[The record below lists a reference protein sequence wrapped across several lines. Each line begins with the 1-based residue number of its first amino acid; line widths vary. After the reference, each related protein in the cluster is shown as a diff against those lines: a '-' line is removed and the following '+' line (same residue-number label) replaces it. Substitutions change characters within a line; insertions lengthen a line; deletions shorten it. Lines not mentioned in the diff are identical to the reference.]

1 MINCQ
6 NEMQYGV
13 LMKNFFVFFRKIIPE
28 KSCCFVFIILLL
40 CFSSS
45 TAAKEEDSEKLKK
58 DYFLSQS
65 LKLGKKPVQSAFFS
79 PNDQQAVILSGSSSL
94 EIFKIQNGKR
104 LSVISSHE
112 HKAISLVLHAGG
124 KLAVT
129 GGQDDTVRIW
139 STDQSTVQAVMR
151 GHLSAVSVLALNTGG
166 EILASGSLDGTIILW
181 NMKEH
186 ELLKSTKV
194 IGKSSIKSLAF
205 HPNGKILAIGGED
218 GSLQFRSIPE
228 MKLITTLSGHKNS
241 VNDLEFNPRGDLF
254 VSASED
260 GKVIIWDW
268 KVKKQRSKINFEEA
282 VSTISINPKL
292 AEIVVGTAGGRL
304 ETWSLAKGTL
314 LHQITESGPL
324 ISSAG
329 YDRNG
334 SRIISA
340 LEDGTVQ
347 IWENGVSL
355 HMKTFSGH
363 ERIVESLEF
372 SQNNKFLISSSSDKS
387 VRIWDLKT
395 NESVHNFDI
404 GNHRVQD
411 LRFAPGSQQFATA
424 GTDSSVIIWDAKDGS
439 RVRTLKFHKGKINT
453 ISYHPQDSVL
463 LSAGSDRKWVLWDL
477 VSGKS
482 LLSHKGHTSQ
492 ILAAS
497 FSPDGKRFAT
507 AGSDLFIKIWQYP
520 QGEELGQLKGHKKPV
535 RTLAFSP
542 DGKLLASGSQDN
554 QIFIWRLE
562 PEISK
567 TPFRKLDGHSDT
579 VTQIFFSISGKALIS
594 ISKDKTMRLWEVK
607 SGNML
612 RILHGDST
620 PLFAAAQS
628 PDGKLIA
635 LSNLTN
641 DITILTFPTDIPE
654 LQEDKGDVSASGET
668 DNSASLQT
676 SESDSDAS
684 DKYGID
690 LENLKEMEKLLM
702 TAEELRAYAVTETE
716 DLSTVQYDL
725 QQRLNLLLK
734 TKDTCLHAAE
744 MEKLALKILVIVPD
758 DLAAYHA
765 LVKTSILKQDFATLS
780 LFVSLGYFAELD
792 QELYDYISILEV
804 RNIFD
809 NLRFELFDQSF
820 VRQGNKQKIKL
831 ENCKVNP
838 LSVSLS
844 GISWNL
850 RYPVEFLKNINS
862 IPRLIDLREYM
873 NLPQKEFQDR
883 MFAEI
888 ERILGSKTPHSI
900 SYLPKTPEERSEK
913 VPVGILN
920 LNLEKAQT
928 WKDDGMASFSLRKL
942 GGQWQSYQTDRDN
955 RIVMHLP
962 AGSYSL
968 KVAGVLRKT
977 FFLIDGTQLDLS
989 ID

>member
-1 MINCQ
+1 
-6 NEMQYGV
+6 
-13 LMKNFFVFFRKIIPE
+13 MKNLFVFIRKIIPE
-28 KSCCFVFIILLL
+28 KSWCFVFFILLL
-40 CFSSS
+40 CLFSS

-65 LKLGKKPVQSAFFS
+65 LKLGKKPVQSAVFS

-94 EIFKIQNGKR
+94 EIFRIQNGKR
-104 LSVISSHE
+104 LRVISSYE

-139 STDQSTVQAVMR
+139 STDQSTAQAVMR

-166 EILASGSLDGTIILW
+166 EILASGSLDGTVILW

-205 HPNGKILAIGGED
+205 HPNGRILAIGGED

-241 VNDLEFNPRGDLF
+241 INDLEFNPRGDLF
-254 VSASED
+254 VSGSED

-268 KVKKQRSKINFEEA
+268 KVKKQRSKINFEDA
-282 VSTISINPKL
+282 VSTISIHPKL

-324 ISSAG
+324 ISSTG

-340 LEDGTVQ
+340 LGDGTVE

-355 HMKTFSGH
+355 HLKTFSGH
-363 ERIVESLEF
+363 ERIVESLDF
-372 SQNNKFLISSSSDKS
+372 SSNNKFLISSSSDKS

-395 NESVHNFDI
+395 NITVYNYDI

-439 RVRTLKFHKGKINT
+439 RVRTLKFHKGKINAL
-453 ISYHPQDSVL
+453 SYHPQDSVL

-507 AGSDLFIKIWQYP
+507 AGSDLFIKIWEYP
-520 QGEELGQLKGHKKPV
+520 QGEELGKLKGHKKPV
-535 RTLAFSP
+535 TTLAFSP

-554 QIFIWRLE
+554 QIFLWRLE

-567 TPFRKLDGHSDT
+567 TPFRKLEGHSYI
-579 VTQIFFSISGKALIS
+579 VTQVFFSIAGKALIS

-607 SGNML
+607 SGKML

-620 PLFAAAQS
+620 PLVAAALS

-654 LQEDKGDVSASGET
+654 LQDDTGDVSASGET

-690 LENLKEMEKLLM
+690 LENLKEMEKLPM
-702 TAEELRAYAVTETE
+702 TAEELRAYAVTETD
-716 DLSTVQYDL
+716 DLSTVQYEMR
-725 QQRLNLLLK
+725 QRLNLLLK

-780 LFVSLGYFAELD
+780 LFVSSGYFAELD

-831 ENCKVNP
+831 ANCKGNP

-844 GISWNL
+844 GISRNL

-888 ERILGSKTPHSI
+888 ERILGSRTPHPT
-900 SYLPKTPEERSEK
+900 SYFPKTPEERSEK

-928 WKDDGMASFSLRKL
+928 WKNDGMASFSLRKV

-977 FFLIDGTQLDLS
+977 FFLIAGTQFDLS
-989 ID
+989 VD

>member
-1 MINCQ
+1 
-6 NEMQYGV
+6 
-13 LMKNFFVFFRKIIPE
+13 MKNLFVFIRKIIPE

-40 CFSSS
+40 CLSSS

-65 LKLGKKPVQSAFFS
+65 LKLGKKPVQSAVFS

-94 EIFKIQNGKR
+94 EIFRIQNGKR
-104 LSVISSHE
+104 LGVISSHE

-139 STDQSTVQAVMR
+139 STDQSTAQAVMR

-166 EILASGSLDGTIILW
+166 EILASGSLDGTVILW

-205 HPNGKILAIGGED
+205 HPNGRILAIGGED

-241 VNDLEFNPRGDLF
+241 INDLEFNPRGDLF
-254 VSASED
+254 VSGSED
-260 GKVIIWDW
+260 GTVIIWDW
-268 KVKKQRSKINFEEA
+268 KVKKQRSKINFEDA
-282 VSTISINPKL
+282 VSTISIHPKL

-324 ISSAG
+324 ISSTG

-340 LEDGTVQ
+340 LEDGTVE

-355 HMKTFSGH
+355 HLKTFSGH
-363 ERIVESLEF
+363 ERIVESLDF
-372 SQNNKFLISSSSDKS
+372 SSNNKFLISSSSDKS

-395 NESVHNFDI
+395 NENVHNFDI

-411 LRFAPGSQQFATA
+411 LRFAPGSQSFATA
-424 GTDSSVIIWDAKDGS
+424 GSDSSVIIWDAKDGS
-439 RVRTLKFHKGKINT
+439 RVRTLKFHKGKINAL
-453 ISYHPQDSVL
+453 SYHPQDSVL
-463 LSAGSDRKWVLWDL
+463 LSAGSDSKWVLWDL

-507 AGSDLFIKIWQYP
+507 AGSDLFIKIWEYP

-535 RTLAFSP
+535 TTLAISP
-542 DGKLLASGSQDN
+542 DGKFLTSGSKDN
-554 QIFIWRLE
+554 QIFLWRLE

-579 VTQIFFSISGKALIS
+579 VTQVFFSKAGKALIS

-607 SGNML
+607 SGKML

-620 PLFAAAQS
+620 PLVAAALS

-654 LQEDKGDVSASGET
+654 LQDDTGDVSASGET

-690 LENLKEMEKLLM
+690 LENLKEMEKLPM
-702 TAEELRAYAVTETE
+702 TAEELRAYAVTET
-716 DLSTVQYDL
+716 DDFSTVQYEM

-780 LFVSLGYFAELD
+780 LFVSSGYFAELD

-831 ENCKVNP
+831 ANCKGNP

-844 GISWNL
+844 GISRNL

-888 ERILGSKTPHSI
+888 ERILGSRNPHPT
-900 SYLPKTPEERSEK
+900 SYFPKTPEERSEK

-928 WKDDGMASFSLRKL
+928 WKNDGMASFSLRKV

-977 FFLIDGTQLDLS
+977 FFLIAGTQFDLS

>member
-1 MINCQ
+1 
-6 NEMQYGV
+6 
-13 LMKNFFVFFRKIIPE
+13 MKNLFVFIRKIIPE
-28 KSCCFVFIILLL
+28 KSWCFVFIILLL
-40 CFSSS
+40 CLFSS

-65 LKLGKKPVQSAFFS
+65 LKLGKKPVQSAVFS

-94 EIFKIQNGKR
+94 EIFRIQNGKR
-104 LSVISSHE
+104 LRVISSYE

-139 STDQSTVQAVMR
+139 STDQSTAQAVMR

-166 EILASGSLDGTIILW
+166 EILASGSLDGTVILW

-205 HPNGKILAIGGED
+205 HPNGRILAIGGED

-241 VNDLEFNPRGDLF
+241 INDLEFNPRGDLF
-254 VSASED
+254 VSGSED

-268 KVKKQRSKINFEEA
+268 KVKKQRSKINFEDA
-282 VSTISINPKL
+282 VSTISIHPKL

-324 ISSAG
+324 ISSTG

-340 LEDGTVQ
+340 LEDGTVE

-355 HMKTFSGH
+355 HLKTFSGH
-363 ERIVESLEF
+363 ERIVESLDF
-372 SQNNKFLISSSSDKS
+372 SSNNKFLISSSSDKS

-395 NESVHNFDI
+395 NITVYNYDI

-439 RVRTLKFHKGKINT
+439 RVRTLKFHKGKINAL
-453 ISYHPQDSVL
+453 SYHPEDSVL

-507 AGSDLFIKIWQYP
+507 AGSDLFIKIWEYP
-520 QGEELGQLKGHKKPV
+520 QGEELGKLKGHKKPV
-535 RTLAFSP
+535 TTLAFSP

-554 QIFIWRLE
+554 QIFLWRLE

-567 TPFRKLDGHSDT
+567 TPFRKLEGHSYI
-579 VTQIFFSISGKALIS
+579 VTQVFFSIAGKALIS

-607 SGNML
+607 SGKML

-620 PLFAAAQS
+620 PLVAAALS

-654 LQEDKGDVSASGET
+654 LQDDTGDVSASGET

-690 LENLKEMEKLLM
+690 LENLKEMEKLPM
-702 TAEELRAYAVTETE
+702 TAEELRAYAVTETD
-716 DLSTVQYDL
+716 DLSTVQYEMR
-725 QQRLNLLLK
+725 QRLNLLLK
-734 TKDTCLHAAE
+734 PKDTCLHAAE

-780 LFVSLGYFAELD
+780 LFVSSGYFAELD
-792 QELYDYISILEV
+792 QELYDYISILEDR
-804 RNIFD
+804 RNLDIWR
-809 NLRFELFDQSF
+809 LRQRHMCIRDKYTIDY
-820 VRQGNKQKIKL
+820 RQ
-831 ENCKVNP
+831 
-838 LSVSLS
+838 
-844 GISWNL
+844 
-850 RYPVEFLKNINS
+850 
-862 IPRLIDLREYM
+862 
-873 NLPQKEFQDR
+873 
-883 MFAEI
+883 
-888 ERILGSKTPHSI
+888 
-900 SYLPKTPEERSEK
+900 
-913 VPVGILN
+913 
-920 LNLEKAQT
+920 
-928 WKDDGMASFSLRKL
+928 
-942 GGQWQSYQTDRDN
+942 
-955 RIVMHLP
+955 
-962 AGSYSL
+962 
-968 KVAGVLRKT
+968 
-977 FFLIDGTQLDLS
+977 
-989 ID
+989 

>member
-1 MINCQ
+1 
-6 NEMQYGV
+6 
-13 LMKNFFVFFRKIIPE
+13 MKNLFVFIRKIIPE

-40 CFSSS
+40 CLSSS

-65 LKLGKKPVQSAFFS
+65 LKLGKKPVQSAVFS

-94 EIFKIQNGKR
+94 EIFRIQNGKR

-139 STDQSTVQAVMR
+139 STDQSTAQAVMR

-166 EILASGSLDGTIILW
+166 EILASGSLDGTVILW

-205 HPNGKILAIGGED
+205 HPNGRILAIGGED

-241 VNDLEFNPRGDLF
+241 INDLEFNPRGDLF
-254 VSASED
+254 VSGSED

-268 KVKKQRSKINFEEA
+268 KVKKQRSKINFEDA
-282 VSTISINPKL
+282 VSTISIHPKL
-292 AEIVVGTAGGRL
+292 EEIVVGTAGGRL

-324 ISSAG
+324 ISSTG

-340 LEDGTVQ
+340 LEDGTVE

-355 HMKTFSGH
+355 HLKTFSGH
-363 ERIVESLEF
+363 ERIVESLDF
-372 SQNNKFLISSSSDKS
+372 SSNNKFLISSSSDKS

-395 NESVHNFDI
+395 NENVHNFDI

-411 LRFAPGSQQFATA
+411 LRFAPGSQSFATA
-424 GTDSSVIIWDAKDGS
+424 GSDSSVIIWDAKDGS
-439 RVRTLKFHKGKINT
+439 RVRTLKFHKGKINAL
-453 ISYHPQDSVL
+453 SYHPQDSVL

-507 AGSDLFIKIWQYP
+507 AGSDLFIKIWEYP
-520 QGEELGQLKGHKKPV
+520 QGEELGKLKGHKKPV
-535 RTLAFSP
+535 TTLAFSP

-554 QIFIWRLE
+554 QIFLWRLE

-567 TPFRKLDGHSDT
+567 TPFRKLEGHSYI
-579 VTQIFFSISGKALIS
+579 VTQVFFSIAGKALIS

-607 SGNML
+607 SGKML

-620 PLFAAAQS
+620 PLVAAALS

-654 LQEDKGDVSASGET
+654 LQDDTGDVSASGET

-690 LENLKEMEKLLM
+690 LENLKEMEKLPM
-702 TAEELRAYAVTETE
+702 TAEELRAYAVTETD
-716 DLSTVQYDL
+716 DLSTVQYEM

-780 LFVSLGYFAELD
+780 LFVSSGYFAELD

-831 ENCKVNP
+831 ANCKGNP

-844 GISWNL
+844 GISRNL

-888 ERILGSKTPHSI
+888 ERILGSRTPHPT
-900 SYLPKTPEERSEK
+900 SYFPKTPEERSEK

-928 WKDDGMASFSLRKL
+928 WKNDGMASFSLRKV

-977 FFLIDGTQLDLS
+977 FFLIAGTKLDLS

>member
-1 MINCQ
+1 
-6 NEMQYGV
+6 
-13 LMKNFFVFFRKIIPE
+13 MKNLFVFIRKIIPK
-28 KSCCFVFIILLL
+28 KSWCFVFIILML
-40 CFSSS
+40 CLFSS
-45 TAAKEEDSEKLKK
+45 TAAKQEDSEKLKK

-65 LKLGKKPVQSAFFS
+65 LKLGKKPVQSAVFS

-94 EIFKIQNGKR
+94 EIFRIQNGKR
-104 LSVISSHE
+104 LRVISSHE

-139 STDQSTVQAVMR
+139 RTDQSTAQAVMR

-166 EILASGSLDGTIILW
+166 EILASGSLDGTVILW

-205 HPNGKILAIGGED
+205 HPNGRILAIGGED

-228 MKLITTLSGHKNS
+228 MKLITTLSGHNNS
-241 VNDLEFNPRGDLF
+241 INDLEFNPRGDLF
-254 VSASED
+254 VSGSED

-268 KVKKQRSKINFEEA
+268 KVKKQRFKINFEDA
-282 VSTISINPKL
+282 VSTISIHPKL

-304 ETWSLAKGTL
+304 ETWSLANGTL

-324 ISSAG
+324 VSSAG
-329 YDRNG
+329 FDRNG
-334 SRIISA
+334 RRIITA

-355 HMKTFSGH
+355 HLKTLKGH
-363 ERIVESLEF
+363 ERIVETLDF
-372 SQNNKFLISSSSDKS
+372 SSNNKFLISSSSDKS

-395 NESVHNFDI
+395 NETVHNFDI

-411 LRFAPGSQQFATA
+411 LRFAPGGQSFATA
-424 GTDSSVIIWDAKDGS
+424 GADSSVIIWDAKDGS
-439 RVRTLKFHKGKINT
+439 RIRNLKFHKGKINAL
-453 ISYHPQDSVL
+453 SFHPQDSVL
-463 LSAGSDRKWVLWDL
+463 LSGGSDRQWVIWDL
-477 VSGKS
+477 ESGKP
-482 LLSHKGHTSQ
+482 LLSSKGHTSQ
-492 ILAAS
+492 ILAVS
-497 FSPDGKRFAT
+497 ISPDGRRFAT
-507 AGSDLFIKIWQYP
+507 AGGDLSIKIWEYP
-520 QGEELGQLKGHKKPV
+520 QGEELGKLIGHKEPV
-535 RTLAFSP
+535 TTLAFSP

-554 QIFIWRLE
+554 QIFLWRLE

-567 TPFRKLDGHSDT
+567 TPFLKLDGHDFI
-579 VTQIFFSISGKALIS
+579 VNQVFFSKTGKALIS

-607 SGNML
+607 SGKML

-620 PLFAAAQS
+620 PLVAAALS

-654 LQEDKGDVSASGET
+654 LKDNTGDISASGET
-668 DNSASLQT
+668 DDSANLHT
-676 SESDSDAS
+676 SESDPGAS
-684 DKYGID
+684 DKSDIN
-690 LENLKEMEKLLM
+690 LENLKDMEKLPM

-716 DLSTVQYDL
+716 GLSTVQYEM

-734 TKDTCLHAAE
+734 ANNTCLHAAE
-744 MEKLALKILVIVPD
+744 MEKLALKILAIVPD

-765 LVKTSILKQDFATLS
+765 LVKTSILKQDFTAMS
-780 LFVSLGYFAELD
+780 LIVSSGYFAELD

-809 NLRFELFDQSF
+809 NFRFGLFDQSF

-831 ENCKVNP
+831 ANCKGNP
-838 LSVSLS
+838 LSASLS
-844 GISWNL
+844 GISRNL
-850 RYPVEFLKNINS
+850 RYPVEFLKQINS
-862 IPRLIDLREYM
+862 IPRLIDLREFS
-873 NLPQKEFQDR
+873 NLSEEEFQDR

-888 ERILGSKTPHSI
+888 ERILESRTPHPT
-900 SYLPKTPEERSEK
+900 SYLPRTPEERSEK
-913 VPVGILN
+913 VPVGTLN

-928 WKDDGMASFSLRKL
+928 WKNDGMTSFRLRKER
-942 GGQWQSYQTDRDN
+942 GQWQTYQTDRDN

-968 KVAGVLRKT
+968 KFAGVLRGT
-977 FFLIDGTQLDLS
+977 FFLIAGTQLDLS

>member
-1 MINCQ
+1 
-6 NEMQYGV
+6 
-13 LMKNFFVFFRKIIPE
+13 MKNLFVFIRKIIPE
-28 KSCCFVFIILLL
+28 KICCFVFIILLL
-40 CFSSS
+40 CLSSS

-65 LKLGKKPVQSAFFS
+65 LKLGKKPVQSAVFS

-94 EIFKIQNGKR
+94 EIFRIQNGKR

-139 STDQSTVQAVMR
+139 STDQSTAQAVMR

-166 EILASGSLDGTIILW
+166 EILASGSLDGTVILW

-205 HPNGKILAIGGED
+205 HPNGRILAIGGED

-241 VNDLEFNPRGDLF
+241 INDLEFNPRGDLF
-254 VSASED
+254 VSGSED

-268 KVKKQRSKINFEEA
+268 KVKKQRSKINFEDA
-282 VSTISINPKL
+282 VSTISIHPKL
-292 AEIVVGTAGGRL
+292 EEIVVGTAGGRL

-324 ISSAG
+324 ISSTG

-340 LEDGTVQ
+340 LEDGTVE

-355 HMKTFSGH
+355 HLKTFSGH
-363 ERIVESLEF
+363 ERIVESLDF
-372 SQNNKFLISSSSDKS
+372 SSNNKFLISSSSDKS

-395 NESVHNFDI
+395 NITVYNYDI

-439 RVRTLKFHKGKINT
+439 RDRTLKFHKGKINAL
-453 ISYHPQDSVL
+453 SYHPEDSVL

-507 AGSDLFIKIWQYP
+507 AGSDLFIKIWEYP
-520 QGEELGQLKGHKKPV
+520 QGEELGKLKGHKKPV
-535 RTLAFSP
+535 TTLAFSP
-542 DGKLLASGSQDN
+542 DGKLLASGSQDH
-554 QIFIWRLE
+554 QIFLWRLE

-567 TPFRKLDGHSDT
+567 TPFRKLEGHSYI
-579 VTQIFFSISGKALIS
+579 VTQVFFSIAGKALIS

-607 SGNML
+607 SGKML

-620 PLFAAAQS
+620 PLVAAALS

-654 LQEDKGDVSASGET
+654 LQDDTGDVSASGET

-690 LENLKEMEKLLM
+690 LENLKEMEKLPM
-702 TAEELRAYAVTETE
+702 TAEELRAYAVTETD
-716 DLSTVQYDL
+716 DLSTVQYEMR
-725 QQRLNLLLK
+725 QRLNLLLK

-780 LFVSLGYFAELD
+780 LFVSSGYFAELD

-831 ENCKVNP
+831 ANCKGNP

-844 GISWNL
+844 GISRNL
-850 RYPVEFLKNINS
+850 HYPVEFLKNINS

-883 MFAEI
+883 MFA
-888 ERILGSKTPHSI
+888 
-900 SYLPKTPEERSEK
+900 
-913 VPVGILN
+913 
-920 LNLEKAQT
+920 
-928 WKDDGMASFSLRKL
+928 
-942 GGQWQSYQTDRDN
+942 
-955 RIVMHLP
+955 
-962 AGSYSL
+962 
-968 KVAGVLRKT
+968 
-977 FFLIDGTQLDLS
+977 
-989 ID
+989 

>member
-1 MINCQ
+1 
-6 NEMQYGV
+6 
-13 LMKNFFVFFRKIIPE
+13 MKNFFVFIREIIPE
-28 KSCCFVFIILLL
+28 KSWCFVFIILLL
-40 CFSSS
+40 CSFSSA
-45 TAAKEEDSEKLKK
+45 AAKEEDSEKLKK

-65 LKLGKKPVQSAFFS
+65 LKLGKKPVQTAVFS
-79 PNDQQAVILSGSSSL
+79 PNDQQAAILSGSSSL
-94 EIFKIQNGKR
+94 EIFRIQNGKSLR
-104 LSVISSHE
+104 VISSYE

-124 KLAVT
+124 KLVVT

-139 STDQSTVQAVMR
+139 STDQSTAQAVMR
-151 GHLSAVSVLALNTGG
+151 GHLSAVSVLALHTGG
-166 EILASGSLDGTIILW
+166 EILASGSLDGTVILW

-205 HPNGKILAIGGED
+205 HPNGRILAIGGED

-228 MKLITTLSGHKNS
+228 MKLITILSGHKNS
-241 VNDLEFNPRGDLF
+241 INDLEFNPRGDLF
-254 VSASED
+254 VSGSEE

-268 KVKKQRSKINFEEA
+268 KVKKQRFKINFEDA
-282 VSTISINPKL
+282 VSTISIHPKL
-292 AEIVVGTAGGRL
+292 AEIVVGTAGGKL

-324 ISSAG
+324 ISSTG

-334 SRIISA
+334 RRIFSA
-340 LEDGTVQ
+340 LEDGTVE

-355 HMKTFSGH
+355 HLKTFSGH
-363 ERIVESLEF
+363 ERIVESLDF
-372 SQNNKFLISSSSDKS
+372 SSNNKFLISSSSDKS

-395 NESVHNFDI
+395 NENIRNFDI

-424 GTDSSVIIWDAKDGS
+424 GTDSSVRIWDAIDG
-439 RVRTLKFHKGKINT
+439 RRIHNLKFHKGKINT
-453 ISYHPQDSVL
+453 ISYHPEDSVL
-463 LSAGSDRKWVLWDL
+463 LSTGSDRKWVLWDL

-507 AGSDLFIKIWQYP
+507 AGSDLFIKIWEYP
-520 QGEELGQLKGHKKPV
+520 QGKELGKLKGHKKPV
-535 RTLAFSP
+535 TTLAFSP

-554 QIFIWRLE
+554 QIFLWRLE

-567 TPFRKLDGHSDT
+567 TPFRKLEGHSYI
-579 VTQIFFSISGKALIS
+579 VTQVFFSKAGKALIS

-607 SGNML
+607 SGKMR

-620 PLFAAAQS
+620 PLVAAALS

-654 LQEDKGDVSASGET
+654 FQDDTGDVSAFGET
-668 DNSASLQT
+668 DNSASFQT

-690 LENLKEMEKLLM
+690 LENLKEMEKLPM
-702 TAEELRAYAVTETE
+702 TAEELRAYAVTETD
-716 DLSTVQYDL
+716 DLSTVQYEM

-744 MEKLALKILVIVPD
+744 MKKLALEILVIVPD

-780 LFVSLGYFAELD
+780 LFVSSGYFAELD
-792 QELYDYISILEV
+792 QELYDYMSILEI

-831 ENCKVNP
+831 ANCKGNP

-844 GISWNL
+844 GIPRNL

-888 ERILGSKTPHSI
+888 ERILGSRTPHPT
-900 SYLPKTPEERSEK
+900 SYLLRTPEERSEK
-913 VPVGILN
+913 VSVGILN

-928 WKDDGMASFSLRKL
+928 WKNDGMASFSLRKV

-977 FFLIDGTQLDLS
+977 FFLIAGTQLDLS

>member
-1 MINCQ
+1 
-6 NEMQYGV
+6 
-13 LMKNFFVFFRKIIPE
+13 MKNLFVFIRKIIPE
-28 KSCCFVFIILLL
+28 KTCCFVFIILLL
-40 CFSSS
+40 CLSSS

-65 LKLGKKPVQSAFFS
+65 LKLGKKPVQSAVFS

-94 EIFKIQNGKR
+94 EIFRIQNGKR
-104 LSVISSHE
+104 LGVISSHE

-139 STDQSTVQAVMR
+139 STDQSTAQAVMR

-166 EILASGSLDGTIILW
+166 EILASGSLDGTVILW

-205 HPNGKILAIGGED
+205 HPNGRILAIGGED

-241 VNDLEFNPRGDLF
+241 INDLEFNPRGDLF
-254 VSASED
+254 VSGSED
-260 GKVIIWDW
+260 GTVIIWDW
-268 KVKKQRSKINFEEA
+268 KVKKQRSKINFEDA

-324 ISSAG
+324 ISSTG

-340 LEDGTVQ
+340 LEDGTVE

-355 HMKTFSGH
+355 HLKTFSGH
-363 ERIVESLEF
+363 ERIVESLDF
-372 SQNNKFLISSSSDKS
+372 SSNNKFLISSSSDKS

-395 NESVHNFDI
+395 NENVHNFDI

-411 LRFAPGSQQFATA
+411 LRFAPGSQSFATA
-424 GTDSSVIIWDAKDGS
+424 GSDSSVIIWDAKDGS
-439 RVRTLKFHKGKINT
+439 RVRTLKFHKGKINAL
-453 ISYHPQDSVL
+453 SYHPQDSVL
-463 LSAGSDRKWVLWDL
+463 LSAGSDSKWVLWDL

-482 LLSHKGHTSQ
+482 MLSHKGHTSQ

-507 AGSDLFIKIWQYP
+507 AGSDLFIKIWEYP
-520 QGEELGQLKGHKKPV
+520 QGEELGKLKGHKKPV
-535 RTLAFSP
+535 TTLAFSP
-542 DGKLLASGSQDN
+542 DGKLLASGSKDN
-554 QIFIWRLE
+554 QIFLWRLE

-579 VTQIFFSISGKALIS
+579 VTQVFFSKAGKALIS

-607 SGNML
+607 SGKML

-620 PLFAAAQS
+620 PLVAAALS

-654 LQEDKGDVSASGET
+654 LQDDTGDVSASGET

-690 LENLKEMEKLLM
+690 LENLKEMEKLPM
-702 TAEELRAYAVTETE
+702 TAEELRAYAVTET
-716 DLSTVQYDL
+716 DDFSTVQYEM

-734 TKDTCLHAAE
+734 TKDTCLYAAE

-780 LFVSLGYFAELD
+780 LFVSSGYFAELD

-831 ENCKVNP
+831 ANCKGNP

-844 GISWNL
+844 GISRNL

-888 ERILGSKTPHSI
+888 ERILGSRTPHPT
-900 SYLPKTPEERSEK
+900 SYFPKTPEERSEK

-928 WKDDGMASFSLRKL
+928 WKNDGMASFSLRKV

-968 KVAGVLRKT
+968 KVAGILRKT
-977 FFLIDGTQLDLS
+977 FFLIAGTQLDLS

>member
-1 MINCQ
+1 
-6 NEMQYGV
+6 
-13 LMKNFFVFFRKIIPE
+13 MKNLFVFIRKIIPE

-40 CFSSS
+40 CLSSS

-65 LKLGKKPVQSAFFS
+65 LKLGKKPVQSAVFS

-94 EIFKIQNGKR
+94 EIFRIQNGKR
-104 LSVISSHE
+104 LRVISSYE

-139 STDQSTVQAVMR
+139 STDQSTAQAVMR

-166 EILASGSLDGTIILW
+166 EILASGSLDGTVILW

-205 HPNGKILAIGGED
+205 HPNGRILAIGGED

-241 VNDLEFNPRGDLF
+241 INDLEFNPRGDLF
-254 VSASED
+254 VSGSED

-268 KVKKQRSKINFEEA
+268 KVKKQRSKINFEDA
-282 VSTISINPKL
+282 VSTISIHPKL

-324 ISSAG
+324 ISSTG

-340 LEDGTVQ
+340 LEDGTVE

-355 HMKTFSGH
+355 HLKTFSGH
-363 ERIVESLEF
+363 ERIVESLDF
-372 SQNNKFLISSSSDKS
+372 SSNNKFLISSSSDKS

-395 NESVHNFDI
+395 NITVYNYDI

-439 RVRTLKFHKGKINT
+439 RVRTLKFHKGKINAL
-453 ISYHPQDSVL
+453 SYHPEDSVL

-507 AGSDLFIKIWQYP
+507 AGSDLFIKIWEYP
-520 QGEELGQLKGHKKPV
+520 QGEELGKLKGHKKPV
-535 RTLAFSP
+535 TTLAFSP
-542 DGKLLASGSQDN
+542 DGKLLASGSQDH
-554 QIFIWRLE
+554 QIFLWRLE

-567 TPFRKLDGHSDT
+567 TPFRKLEGHSYI
-579 VTQIFFSISGKALIS
+579 VTQVFFSIAGKALIS

-607 SGNML
+607 SGKML

-620 PLFAAAQS
+620 PLVAAALS

-654 LQEDKGDVSASGET
+654 LQDDTGDVSASGET

-690 LENLKEMEKLLM
+690 LENLKEMEKLPM
-702 TAEELRAYAVTETE
+702 TAEELRAYAVMETD
-716 DLSTVQYDL
+716 DLSTVQYEMR
-725 QQRLNLLLK
+725 QRLNLLLK

-780 LFVSLGYFAELD
+780 LFVSSGYFAELD

-831 ENCKVNP
+831 ANCKGNP

-844 GISWNL
+844 GISRNL

-888 ERILGSKTPHSI
+888 ERILGSRTPHPT

-913 VPVGILN
+913 VPEGILN

-928 WKDDGMASFSLRKL
+928 WKNDGMASFSLRKV

-977 FFLIDGTQLDLS
+977 FFLIAGTEFDLS
-989 ID
+989 VD

>member
-1 MINCQ
+1 
-6 NEMQYGV
+6 
-13 LMKNFFVFFRKIIPE
+13 MKNLFVFIRKIIPE
-28 KSCCFVFIILLL
+28 KTCCFVFIILLL
-40 CFSSS
+40 CLSSS

-65 LKLGKKPVQSAFFS
+65 LKLGKKPVQSAVFS

-94 EIFKIQNGKR
+94 EIFRIQNGKR
-104 LSVISSHE
+104 LGVISSHE

-139 STDQSTVQAVMR
+139 STDQSTAQAVMR

-166 EILASGSLDGTIILW
+166 EILASGSLDGTVILW

-205 HPNGKILAIGGED
+205 HPNGRILAIGGED

-241 VNDLEFNPRGDLF
+241 INDLEFNPRGDLF
-254 VSASED
+254 VSGSED

-268 KVKKQRSKINFEEA
+268 KVKKQRSKINFEDA
-282 VSTISINPKL
+282 VSTISIHPKL

-324 ISSAG
+324 ISSTG

-340 LEDGTVQ
+340 LEDGTVE

-355 HMKTFSGH
+355 HLKTFSGH
-363 ERIVESLEF
+363 ERIVESLDF
-372 SQNNKFLISSSSDKS
+372 SSNNKFLISSSSDKS

-395 NESVHNFDI
+395 NENVHNFDI

-411 LRFAPGSQQFATA
+411 LRFAPGSQSFATA
-424 GTDSSVIIWDAKDGS
+424 GSDSSVIIWDAKDGS
-439 RVRTLKFHKGKINT
+439 RVRTLKFHKGKINAL
-453 ISYHPQDSVL
+453 SYHPQDSVL
-463 LSAGSDRKWVLWDL
+463 LSAGSDSKWVLWDL

-482 LLSHKGHTSQ
+482 MLSHKGHTSQ

-507 AGSDLFIKIWQYP
+507 AGSDLFIKIWEYP
-520 QGEELGQLKGHKKPV
+520 QGEELGKLKGHKKPV
-535 RTLAFSP
+535 TTLAFSP

-554 QIFIWRLE
+554 QIFLWRLE

-579 VTQIFFSISGKALIS
+579 VTQVFFSKAGKALIS

-607 SGNML
+607 SGKML

-620 PLFAAAQS
+620 PLVAAALS

-654 LQEDKGDVSASGET
+654 LQDDTGDVSASGET

-690 LENLKEMEKLLM
+690 LENLKEMEKLPM
-702 TAEELRAYAVTETE
+702 TAEELRAYAVTET
-716 DLSTVQYDL
+716 DDFSTVQYEM

-780 LFVSLGYFAELD
+780 LFVSSGYFAELD

-831 ENCKVNP
+831 ANCKGNP

-844 GISWNL
+844 GISRNL

-888 ERILGSKTPHSI
+888 ERILGSRNPHPT
-900 SYLPKTPEERSEK
+900 SYFPKTPEERSEK

-928 WKDDGMASFSLRKL
+928 WKNDGMASFSLRKV

-977 FFLIDGTQLDLS
+977 FFLIAGTQFDLS

>member
-1 MINCQ
+1 
-6 NEMQYGV
+6 
-13 LMKNFFVFFRKIIPE
+13 MKNLFVFIRKIIPE
-28 KSCCFVFIILLL
+28 KNCSFVFIILLL
-40 CFSSS
+40 CLSSS
-45 TAAKEEDSEKLKK
+45 AAAKEEDSEKLKK

-65 LKLGKKPVQSAFFS
+65 LNLGKKPVQSAVFS

-94 EIFKIQNGKR
+94 EIFRIQNGKR
-104 LSVISSHE
+104 LRVISSHE

-139 STDQSTVQAVMR
+139 STDQTTAQAIMR
-151 GHLSAVSVLALNTGG
+151 GHLSAVSALALNAGG
-166 EILASGSLDGTIILW
+166 EILASGSLDGTVILW
-181 NMKEH
+181 NIKEH

-194 IGKSSIKSLAF
+194 ISSSSIKSLAF
-205 HPNGKILAIGGED
+205 HPNGRILAIGGED

-228 MKLITTLSGHKNS
+228 MKLITTLSGHKKS
-241 VNDLEFNPRGDLF
+241 INDLEFNPRGDVF
-254 VSASED
+254 VSGSED
-260 GKVIIWDW
+260 GNLIIWDW
-268 KVKKQRSKINFEEA
+268 KVKKQRSKINFEDA

-292 AEIVVGTAGGRL
+292 EEIVVGTEGGIL
-304 ETWSLAKGTL
+304 ETWSLANGTL

-324 ISSAG
+324 VSSAG

-334 SRIISA
+334 RRIISA

-355 HMKTFSGH
+355 HLKTFSGH
-363 ERIVESLEF
+363 ERIVETLDF
-372 SQNNKFLISSSSDKS
+372 SSNNRFLISSSSDKS

-395 NESVHNFDI
+395 NETVHNFDI

-411 LRFAPGSQQFATA
+411 LRFAPGGQSFATA
-424 GTDSSVIIWDAKDGS
+424 GADSSVIIWDAKDGS
-439 RVRTLKFHKGKINT
+439 RIRNLKFHKGKINAL
-453 ISYHPQDSVL
+453 SFHPQDSVL
-463 LSAGSDRKWVLWDL
+463 LSGGSDRQWVIWDL
-477 VSGKS
+477 ESGKP
-482 LLSHKGHTSQ
+482 LLSSKGHTSQ
-492 ILAAS
+492 ILAVS
-497 FSPDGKRFAT
+497 ISPDGRRFAT
-507 AGSDLFIKIWQYP
+507 AGGDLSIKIWEYP
-520 QGEELGQLKGHKKPV
+520 QGEELGKLKGHKKPV
-535 RTLAFSP
+535 TTLAFSP

-554 QIFIWRLE
+554 QIFLWRLE

-567 TPFRKLDGHSDT
+567 TPFIKLDGHDFI
-579 VTQIFFSISGKALIS
+579 VNQVFFSKTGKAVIS

-607 SGNML
+607 SGKML

-620 PLFAAAQS
+620 PLVAAALS

-654 LQEDKGDVSASGET
+654 LKDNTSDISASGET
-668 DNSASLQT
+668 DDSANLHT
-676 SESDSDAS
+676 SESDPEVSVKSD
-684 DKYGID
+684 IN
-690 LENLKEMEKLLM
+690 LENLKDMEKLSM

-716 DLSTVQYDL
+716 GLSTVQYEM

-734 TKDTCLHAAE
+734 ANNTCLHAAE
-744 MEKLALKILVIVPD
+744 MEKLALKILAIVPD

-765 LVKTSILKQDFATLS
+765 LVKTSILKKEFTAMS
-780 LFVSLGYFAELD
+780 LIVSSGYFAELD

-809 NLRFELFDQSF
+809 NFRFGLFDQSF

-831 ENCKVNP
+831 ANCKGNP
-838 LSVSLS
+838 LSASLS
-844 GISWNL
+844 GISRNL
-850 RYPVEFLKNINS
+850 RYPVEFLKQINS
-862 IPRLIDLREYM
+862 IPRLIDLREFT
-873 NLPQKEFQDR
+873 NLSEEEFQDR

-888 ERILGSKTPHSI
+888 ERILESRTPHPT
-900 SYLPKTPEERSEK
+900 SYLPRTPEERSEK

-928 WKDDGMASFSLRKL
+928 WKNDGMTSFRLRKER
-942 GGQWQSYQTDRDN
+942 GQWQTYQTDRDN

-968 KVAGVLRKT
+968 KFAGVLRGT
-977 FFLIDGTQLDLS
+977 FFLIAGTQLDWS

>member
-1 MINCQ
+1 
-6 NEMQYGV
+6 
-13 LMKNFFVFFRKIIPE
+13 MKNLFVFIRKIIPE
-28 KSCCFVFIILLL
+28 KNCSFIFIILLL
-40 CFSSS
+40 CLSSS
-45 TAAKEEDSEKLKK
+45 MAAEEEDSEKLKK

-65 LKLGKKPVQSAFFS
+65 LNLGKKPVQSAVFS

-94 EIFKIQNGKR
+94 EIFRIQNGKR
-104 LSVISSHE
+104 LRVISSHE

-139 STDQSTVQAVMR
+139 STDQATAQAVMR
-151 GHLSAVSVLALNTGG
+151 GHMSAVSVLALNAGG
-166 EILASGSLDGTIILW
+166 EILASGSLDGTVILW

-194 IGKSSIKSLAF
+194 ISSSSIKSLAF
-205 HPNGKILAIGGED
+205 HPNGRILAIGGED

-228 MKLITTLSGHKNS
+228 MKLITTLSGHKKS
-241 VNDLEFNPRGDLF
+241 IDDLEFNPRGDLF
-254 VSASED
+254 VSGSED
-260 GKVIIWDW
+260 GNLIIWDW
-268 KVKKQRSKINFEEA
+268 KVKKQRFKIDFEDA

-292 AEIVVGTAGGRL
+292 EEIVVGTEGGRL

-324 ISSAG
+324 VSSAG
-329 YDRNG
+329 FDRNG
-334 SRIISA
+334 RRIISA

-355 HMKTFSGH
+355 HLKTFSGH
-363 ERIVESLEF
+363 ERIVETLDF
-372 SQNNKFLISSSSDKS
+372 SSNNRFLISSSSDKS

-395 NESVHNFDI
+395 NETVHNFDI

-411 LRFAPGSQQFATA
+411 LRFAPGGQSFATA
-424 GTDSSVIIWDAKDGS
+424 GADSSVIIWDAKDGS
-439 RVRTLKFHKGKINT
+439 RIRNLKFHKGKINAL
-453 ISYHPQDSVL
+453 SFHPQDSVL
-463 LSAGSDRKWVLWDL
+463 LSGGSDRQWVIWDL
-477 VSGKS
+477 ESGKP
-482 LLSHKGHTSQ
+482 LLSSKGHTSQ
-492 ILAAS
+492 ILAVS
-497 FSPDGKRFAT
+497 ISPDGRRFAT
-507 AGSDLFIKIWQYP
+507 AGGDLSIKIWEYP
-520 QGEELGQLKGHKKPV
+520 QGEELGKLIGHKKPV
-535 RTLAFSP
+535 TTLAFSP

-554 QIFIWRLE
+554 QIFLWRLE

-567 TPFRKLDGHSDT
+567 TPFIKLDGHDFI
-579 VTQIFFSISGKALIS
+579 VNQVFFSKTGKALIS

-607 SGNML
+607 SGKML

-620 PLFAAAQS
+620 PLVAAALS

-654 LQEDKGDVSASGET
+654 LKDNTGDISGSGET
-668 DNSASLQT
+668 DDSAKLHT
-676 SESDSDAS
+676 SESDPGAS
-684 DKYGID
+684 DKSDIN
-690 LENLKEMEKLLM
+690 LENLKDMEKLPM

-716 DLSTVQYDL
+716 GLSTVQYEM

-734 TKDTCLHAAE
+734 ANNTCLHAAE
-744 MEKLALKILVIVPD
+744 MEKLALKILAIVPD

-765 LVKTSILKQDFATLS
+765 LVKTSILKKDFTAMS
-780 LFVSLGYFAELD
+780 LIVSSGYFAELD

-809 NLRFELFDQSF
+809 NFRFGLFDQSF

-831 ENCKVNP
+831 ANCKGNP
-838 LSVSLS
+838 LSASLS
-844 GISWNL
+844 GISRNL
-850 RYPVEFLKNINS
+850 RFPVEFLKQINS
-862 IPRLIDLREYM
+862 IPRLIDLREFA
-873 NLPQKEFQDR
+873 NLTQEEFQNR

-888 ERILGSKTPHSI
+888 ERILESRTPRPT
-900 SYLPKTPEERSEK
+900 SYLPRTPEERSEK

-928 WKDDGMASFSLRKL
+928 WKDDGMTSFRLRKER
-942 GGQWQSYQTDRDN
+942 GQWQTYQTDRDN

-968 KVAGVLRKT
+968 KFAGVLRET
-977 FFLIDGTQLDLS
+977 FFLIAGTQIDLT